1 MNAERNIGLLQ
12 SFIKEVIYIDNLI
25 KEWLSQLATPLFDHL
40 FIFITCLGSVWAF
53 ITLGILVFFFLA
65 IRKKYLEGIFLN
77 LCLIVTWVTMILL
90 KLFFGRGRPPG
101 EHLILVT
108 GFSFPSGHAMISM
121 AFYGFIA
128 YLVGMNFPGRKGK
141 LLVLVLYLLILLIGI
156 SRVYLNVHY
165 ASDVLAG
172 YLLGGVLLFIFIK
185 GLQIYKKTH
194 FNGA

>member
-1 MNAERNIGLLQ
+1 MHSFVKEGL
-12 SFIKEVIYIDNLI
+12 YIDNLI

-90 KLFFGRGRPPG
+90 KLFFGRERPPG
-101 EHLILVT
+101 ENLILVT
-108 GFSFPSGHAMISM
+108 GFSFPSGHAMVSL

-128 YLVGMNFPGRKGK
+128 YLVGMNFPGKKGK

-172 YLLGGVLLFIFIK
+172 YLFGGVLLFAFIK
-185 GLQIYKKTH
+185 GLQVCKRAR
-194 FNGA
+194 FNGS